1 MSRHKNTAKVQ
12 IEEDE
17 IETGSEESEDDDSL
31 EEIIEEEEEEEE
43 EEKPKKK
50 VVRKRRPRKQTAKST
65 ANAILNGNLGLGI
78 VPSGQIN
85 SPNPFM
91 PQIIQQS
98 NAMTHDQYHQ
108 IAEGVVQVFENTLMT
123 AMSYNYALNSAT
135 LVHAYRA
142 LKLMNVL
149 QFPAALEAAN
159 MAATHDITWVN
170 FRDSILQ
177 ANRIIGIRV

>member
-31 EEIIEEEEEEEE
+31 EEVIEEEE
-43 EEKPKKK
+43 EEKPKKR
-50 VVRKRRPRKQTAKST
+50 VVRKRRPRKQTTKAT
-65 ANAILNGNLGLGI
+65 TNAIPNGNLGLGI
-78 VPSGQIN
+78 VPNGQQITN
-85 SPNPFM
+85 PNPFVM
-91 PQIIQQS
+91 QQMIPQS
-98 NAMTHDQYHQ
+98 NNMSHDQYRQ

-123 AMSYNYALNSAT
+123 AMSYNYALNSVT

-177 ANRIIGIRV
+177 ANRIIGIRI

>member
-43 EEKPKKK
+43 EKPKKR
-50 VVRKRRPRKQTAKST
+50 VVRKRRPRKQTTKAT
-65 ANAILNGNLGLGI
+65 PNGNLGLGI
-78 VPSGQIN
+78 VPNGQQITN
-85 SPNPFM
+85 PNPFVM
-91 PQIIQQS
+91 QQMIPQS
-98 NAMTHDQYHQ
+98 NSMSHDQYRQ

-123 AMSYNYALNSAT
+123 AMSYNYALNSVT

-159 MAATHDITWVN
+159 MAATHDVTWVN

-177 ANRIIGIRV
+177 ANRIIGIRI

>member
-1 MSRHKNTAKVQ
+1 MNQNMIPTY
-12 IEEDE
+12 
-17 IETGSEESEDDDSL
+17 GMG
-31 EEIIEEEEEEEE
+31 
-43 EEKPKKK
+43 
-50 VVRKRRPRKQTAKST
+50 
-65 ANAILNGNLGLGI
+65 AIPNGQN
-78 VPSGQIN
+78 
-85 SPNPFM
+85 NPFM
-91 PQIIQQS
+91 PQMITQS
-98 NAMTHDQYHQ
+98 NTMTHDQYRQ
-108 IAEGVVQVFENTLMT
+108 IAEGVMQVFENTLMT

-177 ANRIIGIRV
+177 ANRIIGIRI